1 MLAVVRRRSLISFLP
16 LSHDRIEALVEAS
29 EGLVSGPRLRTSR
42 ATWERG
48 RRDIIFLMSENVYPD
63 RSHLPTSP
71 GVYIFKGS
79 EGTVLYV
86 GKAKDIRSRV
96 ASYFSRSGDGRPKIA
111 ELRGRIRQI
120 DFIATRTETEALI
133 LEANLIK
140 RHRPRFNASL
150 RDDKSYPYIVV
161 TLGDEYPRVFATRSS
176 HDPRHRYF
184 GPFPSAGS
192 VHATLDVLNKTFP
205 FRKCRGPE
213 PGRRSGVPCLNY
225 HIGRSVAPCI
235 GAVTKEEYDA
245 IIADVIAF
253 LEGRVDGLI
262 WERKAAMRD
271 AAQDMDFERAAKLR
285 DEISALQH
293 VRDRQRATIAS
304 EDSFD
309 AVGVHAEDES
319 ACVQIFAVRD
329 GQIVNRDSFLLDNY
343 GEASAESVALSF
355 VPQYYDA
362 AAVPR
367 EVLVQA
373 EGPEEE
379 LATLAE
385 YLSGLRSTRVEVR
398 RPVRGDKRRIL
409 EMAIRNAALGL
420 EHERA
425 LEEARR
431 NKVAS
436 TLDALREDLALPK
449 LPVRIEC
456 YDISNTM
463 GTNSVA
469 SMVVFQGGRPAKEE
483 YRRFRIRSVEGADDP
498 ASMAEVIRRRLE
510 RLKRG
515 DEAFL
520 PAPDLILLDGGK
532 GQLSAVAP
540 VFQEFRVGEDLPDIP
555 LRSLAKRD
563 EEIFE
568 PGRPEPVILE
578 RNSPEL
584 HLLQRV
590 RDEAHRF
597 ANTYH
602 RTVRTKAMTASV
614 LDELPGVGPTRKK
627 RILDHFGTPEAFLNA
642 SLEELETVPGLPGRV
657 AREVHARLHR

>member
-1 MLAVVRRRSLISFLP
+1 
-16 LSHDRIEALVEAS
+16 
-29 EGLVSGPRLRTSR
+29 
-42 ATWERG
+42 
-48 RRDIIFLMSENVYPD
+48 MSENGFPD

-71 GVYIFKGS
+71 GVYIFKDA
-79 EGTVLYV
+79 TDAVIYV
-86 GKAKDIRSRV
+86 GKAKNVRSRV
-96 ASYFSRSGDGRPKIA
+96 ASYFTRSGDGRPKIA
-111 ELRGRIRQI
+111 ELRERVRQI
-120 DFIATRTETEALI
+120 DFIVTGSEIEALV

-150 RDDKSYPYIVV
+150 KDDKSYPYIVV
-161 TLGDEYPRVFATRSS
+161 TTGDEYPRVFATRAA

-225 HIGRSVAPCI
+225 HIGRSAAPCI
-235 GAVTKEEYDA
+235 GAVSKQDYDG
-245 IIADVIAF
+245 IIADVISF

-262 WERKAAMRD
+262 REREAAMRE
-271 AAQDMDFERAAKLR
+271 AARDTDFERAAKLR
-285 DEISALQH
+285 DEISALTH

-309 AVGVHAEDES
+309 AFGAYAEDET
-319 ACVQIFAVRD
+319 ACVQVFAVRE

-343 GEASAESVALSF
+343 GESPAEDVSLQF
-355 VPQYYDA
+355 VPQYYGTS
-362 AAVPR
+362 AVPR
-367 EVLVQA
+367 EVLIQSDDRKD
-373 EGPEEE
+373 E
-379 LATLAE
+379 LDTLADH
-385 YLSGLRSTRVEVR
+385 LSGLRGTSVEVR
-398 RPVRGDKRRIL
+398 QPRRGDKRRIL
-409 EMAIRNAALGL
+409 EMALRNAELGL
-420 EHERA
+420 EHERM
-425 LEEARR
+425 LDEARR
-431 NKVAS
+431 NRVAS
-436 TLDALREDLALPK
+436 TLDGLREELALPQ

-469 SMVVFQGGRPAKEE
+469 SMVVFQGGRPAKSE
-483 YRRFRIRSVEGADDP
+483 YRRFRVRTVEGADDF

-510 RLKRG
+510 RLREN
-515 DEAFL
+515 DEKFI

-532 GQLSAVAP
+532 GQLSAVVP
-540 VFQEFRVGEDLPDIP
+540 VLEAMRVGDELPDIP
-555 LRSLAKRD
+555 LRSLAKRE

-597 ANTYH
+597 ANAYH
-602 RTVRTKAMTASV
+602 TKVRGKAMTTSV
-614 LDELPGVGPTRKK
+614 LDDLPGVGPARKK
-627 RILDHFGTPEAFLNA
+627 KILSHFGTPEAFLNA
-642 SLEELETVPGLPGRV
+642 SLEELESVPGLPGRV
-657 AREVHARLHR
+657 AREVHAKVHR

>member
-1 MLAVVRRRSLISFLP
+1 VLAVVRRRSLISFLP

-48 RRDIIFLMSENVYPD
+48 RRDIIFLMSEYVYLD

-79 EGTVLYV
+79 EGAVLYV

>member
-1 MLAVVRRRSLISFLP
+1 SGLARRLGRC
-16 LSHDRIEALVEAS
+16 
-29 EGLVSGPRLRTSR
+29 
-42 ATWERG
+42 
-48 RRDIIFLMSENVYPD
+48 RRDIIFAMSENGYPD
-63 RSHLPTSP
+63 RSHLPTSS
-71 GVYIFKGS
+71 GVYILKGAD
-79 EGTVLYV
+79 GAVLYV
-86 GKAKDIRSRV
+86 GKAKNIRSRV
-96 ASYFSRSGDGRPKIA
+96 ASYFTRSGDGRPKIA
-111 ELRGRIRQI
+111 ELRERVRQI
-120 DFIATRTETEALI
+120 DFIATRTETEALV

-161 TLGDEYPRVFATRSS
+161 TLGDEYPRVFATRAA

-225 HIGRSVAPCI
+225 HIGRSAAPCV
-235 GAVTKEEYDA
+235 GAVSKEEYDR

-262 WERKAAMRD
+262 RERESAMRE
-271 AAQDMDFERAAKLR
+271 AARSMDFERAAKLR
-285 DEISALQH
+285 DELSALSH
-293 VRDRQRATIAS
+293 VRDRQQATIAS

-309 AVGVHAEDES
+309 AVGAHAAGES

-343 GEASAESVALSF
+343 GEAPAESVALSF
-355 VPQYYDA
+355 IPQYYDT

-373 EGPEEE
+373 EGPEKE
-379 LATLAE
+379 LAMRAD
-385 YLSGLRSTRVEVR
+385 YLSELRGTRVEVR
-398 RPVRGDKRRIL
+398 RPARGDKRRIL
-409 EMAIRNAALGL
+409 EMAVRNAELGL

-425 LEEARR
+425 LDEARR
-431 NKVAS
+431 NRIAS
-436 TLDALREDLALPK
+436 TLDGLREELALPR

-483 YRRFRIRSVEGADDP
+483 YRRFKIRGVEGADDP
-498 ASMAEVIRRRLE
+498 ASMAGVIRRRLE
-510 RLKRG
+510 RLRQG
-515 DEAFL
+515 DEKFL

-532 GQLSAVAP
+532 GQLSAVTP
-540 VFQEFRVGEDLPDIP
+540 VFEEFGVGENLPDIP

-563 EEIFE
+563 EEVFQ
-568 PGRPEPVILE
+568 PGRPEPVMLE

-602 RTVRTKAMTASV
+602 RNVRGRAMTASV

-627 RILDHFGTPEAFLNA
+627 RILEHFGTPEAFLNA
-642 SLEELETVPGLPGRV
+642 SLEELEAVPGLPGRV
-657 AREVHARLHR
+657 AREVHTRLHR

>member
-1 MLAVVRRRSLISFLP
+1 
-16 LSHDRIEALVEAS
+16 
-29 EGLVSGPRLRTSR
+29 
-42 ATWERG
+42 
-48 RRDIIFLMSENVYPD
+48 MSQNGYPD

-71 GVYIFKGS
+71 GVYIFKDAAGA
-79 EGTVLYV
+79 VLYV
-86 GKAKDIRSRV
+86 GKAKNIRSRV
-96 ASYFSRSGDGRPKIA
+96 ASYFTRSGDGRPKIA
-111 ELRGRIRQI
+111 ELRERVRQI
-120 DFIATRTETEALI
+120 DFIATRSETEALV

-184 GPFPSAGS
+184 GPFPSASS

-262 WERKAAMRD
+262 RGREAAMRE
-271 AAQDMDFERAAKLR
+271 AAKAMDFERAAKLR
-285 DEISALQH
+285 DEVSALQH
-293 VRDRQRATIAS
+293 VRDRQQATIAS

-309 AVGVHAEDES
+309 AVGAHAEGES

-343 GEASAESVALSF
+343 GEAPAESVALSF
-355 VPQYYDA
+355 IPQYYGT

-367 EVLVQA
+367 EVLVQSGEA
-373 EGPEEE
+373 GEE
-379 LATLAE
+379 LVTLAE
-385 YLSGLRSTRVEVR
+385 HLSVLRGTRVEVR
-398 RPVRGDKRRIL
+398 SPQRGDKRRIL
-409 EMAIRNAALGL
+409 EMAVRNAGLGL

-431 NKVAS
+431 SKVAS

-469 SMVVFQGGRPAKEE
+469 SMVVFQGGRPAKGE
-483 YRRFRIRSVEGADDP
+483 YRRFRIRTVEGADDP

-510 RLKRG
+510 RLKAN
-515 DEAFL
+515 DEKFM

-532 GQLSAVAP
+532 GQLSAVIP
-540 VFQEFRVGEDLPDIP
+540 VMEEMGVASELPDIP

-563 EEIFE
+563 EEVFQ
-568 PGRPEPVILE
+568 PGRPEPVVLE

-602 RTVRTKAMTASV
+602 RKLRGQAMTASV
-614 LDELPGVGPTRKK
+614 LDELPGVGSTRKK
-627 RILDHFGTPEAFLNA
+627 KILEHFGTPDAFLNA
-642 SLEELETVPGLPGRV
+642 SLEELEAVPGLPGKV

>member
-1 MLAVVRRRSLISFLP
+1 
-16 LSHDRIEALVEAS
+16 
-29 EGLVSGPRLRTSR
+29 
-42 ATWERG
+42 
-48 RRDIIFLMSENVYPD
+48 MSENGYPD

-71 GVYIFKGS
+71 GVYIFKAA

-86 GKAKDIRSRV
+86 GKAKNIRSRV
-96 ASYFSRSGDGRPKIA
+96 ASYFTRSGDGRPKIA
-111 ELRGRIRQI
+111 ELRERVRQI
-120 DFIATRTETEALI
+120 DFIATRTETEALV

-140 RHRPRFNASL
+140 RNRPRFNASL

-235 GAVTKEEYDA
+235 GAVSKEEYDG

-253 LEGRVDGLI
+253 LEGKVDGLI
-262 WERKAAMRD
+262 RERETAMRE
-271 AAQDMDFERAAKLR
+271 AAREMDFERAAKLR
-285 DEISALQH
+285 DELSALSH
-293 VRDRQRATIAS
+293 VRDRQQATIAS

-309 AVGVHAEDES
+309 AVGAHTEGES

-343 GEASAESVALSF
+343 GEASAESVALTF
-355 VPQYYDA
+355 VPQYYGT

-367 EVLVQA
+367 EVLVQT

-385 YLSGLRSTRVEVR
+385 HLSELRGTRVEVR
-398 RPVRGDKRRIL
+398 RPRRGDKRRIL
-409 EMAIRNAALGL
+409 EMAVRNAALGL
-420 EHERA
+420 EHELT

-431 NKVAS
+431 SRVAS
-436 TLDALREDLALPK
+436 TLDGLREDLALPK

-483 YRRFRIRSVEGADDP
+483 YRRFRIRTVEGADDP
-498 ASMAEVIRRRLE
+498 VSMAEVIRRRLE
-510 RLKRG
+510 RLRQG
-515 DEAFL
+515 DEKFL

-532 GQLSAVAP
+532 GQLSAVIP
-540 VFQEFRVGEDLPDIP
+540 VFEEFRVGEDLPDIP

-563 EEIFE
+563 EEVFE
-568 PGRPEPVILE
+568 PGRPEPVTLE

-602 RTVRTKAMTASV
+602 RKLRGRAMTASV

-627 RILDHFGTPEAFLNA
+627 RILDHFGTPEAFLSA
-642 SLEELETVPGLPGRV
+642 SLEELEAVPGLPDRV
-657 AREVHARLHR
+657 AREIYARVHR

>member
-1 MLAVVRRRSLISFLP
+1 MAQN
-16 LSHDRIEALVEAS
+16 
-29 EGLVSGPRLRTSR
+29 GL
-42 ATWERG
+42 
-48 RRDIIFLMSENVYPD
+48 PD

-71 GVYIFKGS
+71 GVYVFKDAG
-79 EGTVLYV
+79 GDVLYV
-86 GKAKDIRSRV
+86 GKAKNIRSRV
-96 ASYFSRSGDGRPKIA
+96 ANYFTRSGDGRPKIA
-111 ELRGRIRQI
+111 ELRERVRQI
-120 DFIATRTETEALI
+120 DFIATGSETEALV

-140 RHRPRFNASL
+140 RHRPRFNVSL

-161 TLGDEYPRVFATRSS
+161 TLGDEYPRVFASRGP

-225 HIGRSVAPCI
+225 HIGRSVAPCV
-235 GAVTKEEYDA
+235 GAVTKEEYDG
-245 IIADVIAF
+245 IVADVIAF

-262 WERKAAMRD
+262 REREAAMRE
-271 AAQDMDFERAAKLR
+271 AASEMDFERAAKLR
-285 DEISALQH
+285 DEVSALSH
-293 VRDRQRATIAS
+293 VRDRQQATIAS

-309 AVGVHAEDES
+309 AVGAYAEGES

-343 GEASAESVALSF
+343 GEARAESVALQF
-355 VPQYYDA
+355 IPQYYGAA

-367 EVLVQA
+367 EVLVQS
-373 EGPEEE
+373 EEPEEALLP
-379 LATLAE
+379 LAAH
-385 YLSGLRSTRVEVR
+385 LSEVRGTRVEVR
-398 RPVRGDKRRIL
+398 RPQRGDKRRVL
-409 EMAIRNAALGL
+409 EMAARNAELGMA
-420 EHERA
+420 HEKA
-425 LEEARR
+425 LEEAQR

-436 TLDALREDLALPK
+436 TLDALREELALPK

-469 SMVVFQGGRPAKEE
+469 SMVVFEGGRPAKDQ
-483 YRRFRIRSVEGADDP
+483 YRRFRIRTVEDADDP

-510 RLKRG
+510 RLKAG
-515 DEAFL
+515 DEKFV

-532 GQLSAVAP
+532 GQLSAAVAAMD
-540 VFQEFRVGEDLPDIP
+540 ELGDGLPDIP

-563 EEIFE
+563 EEIFQ
-568 PGRPEPVILE
+568 PGRPEPVTLG
-578 RNSPEL
+578 RTSPEL

-602 RTVRTKAMTASV
+602 RKLRGRAMTTSA

-627 RILDHFGTPEAFLNA
+627 KILQHFGTPEAFLDA
-642 SLEELETVPGLPGRV
+642 SLEELEAVPGLPGKI
-657 AREVHARLHR
+657 AREIHASLHR

>member
-1 MLAVVRRRSLISFLP
+1 
-16 LSHDRIEALVEAS
+16 
-29 EGLVSGPRLRTSR
+29 
-42 ATWERG
+42 
-48 RRDIIFLMSENVYPD
+48 MSQNGYPD
-63 RSHLPTSP
+63 RSHLPASP
-71 GVYIFKGS
+71 GVYIFKDAG
-79 EGTVLYV
+79 GTVLYV
-86 GKAKDIRSRV
+86 GKAKNIRSRV
-96 ASYFSRSGDGRPKIA
+96 ASYFTRSGDGRPKIA
-111 ELRGRIRQI
+111 ELRGRVRQI
-120 DFIATRTETEALI
+120 DFIATRTETEALV

-184 GPFPSAGS
+184 GPFPSASS

-235 GAVTKEEYDA
+235 GAVTKEEYDG

-262 WERKAAMRD
+262 REREAAMRE
-271 AAQDMDFERAAKLR
+271 AAKEMDFERAAKVR

-293 VRDRQRATIAS
+293 VRDRQQATIAS

-309 AVGVHAEDES
+309 AVGAHAEGES

-343 GEASAESVALSF
+343 GEAPAESVALSF
-355 VPQYYDA
+355 IPQYYGT

-367 EVLVQA
+367 EVLVQSG
-373 EGPEEE
+373 EPEEE

-385 YLSGLRSTRVEVR
+385 HLSELRGTRVEVR
-398 RPVRGDKRRIL
+398 RPQRGDKRRIL
-409 EMAIRNAALGL
+409 EMAVRNAGLGL

-436 TLDALREDLALPK
+436 TLDSLREELALPR

-469 SMVVFQGGRPAKEE
+469 SMVVFQGGRPAKGE
-483 YRRFRIRSVEGADDP
+483 YRRFKIRTVEGADDP

-510 RLKRG
+510 RLKMG
-515 DEAFL
+515 DEKFM

-532 GQLSAVAP
+532 GQLSAVVP
-540 VFQEFRVGEDLPDIP
+540 VMEEMGVASELPDIP

-563 EEIFE
+563 EEVFQ
-568 PGRPEPVILE
+568 PGRPEPVVLE

-602 RTVRTKAMTASV
+602 RKLRGQAMTASV

-627 RILDHFGTPEAFLNA
+627 KILDHFGTPEAFLNA
-642 SLEELETVPGLPGRV
+642 SLEELETVPGLPGKV

>member
-1 MLAVVRRRSLISFLP
+1 MP
-16 LSHDRIEALVEAS
+16 
-29 EGLVSGPRLRTSR
+29 
-42 ATWERG
+42 
-48 RRDIIFLMSENVYPD
+48 ENGFPD

-71 GVYIFKGS
+71 GVYIFEDADEK
-79 EGTVLYV
+79 VIYV
-86 GKAKDIRSRV
+86 GKAKNIRSRV
-96 ASYFSRSGDGRPKIA
+96 ASYFTRSGDGRPKIA
-111 ELRGRIRQI
+111 ELRERVQRI
-120 DFIATRTETEALI
+120 DFIATTSETEALV

-150 RDDKSYPYIVV
+150 KDDKSCPYIVV
-161 TLGDEYPRVFATRSS
+161 TTGDEYPRVFATRSS

-184 GPFPSAGS
+184 GPFPSASS

-235 GAVTKEEYDA
+235 GAVTKEEYDG
-245 IIADVIAF
+245 IVADVIAF

-262 WERKAAMRD
+262 REREAAMRE
-271 AAQDMDFERAAKLR
+271 AAREMDFERAAKLR
-285 DEISALQH
+285 DETSALHH
-293 VRDRQRATIAS
+293 VRDRQQATIAS

-309 AVGVHAEDES
+309 AAGAYAEGES

-343 GEASAESVALSF
+343 GEAPAESVALSF
-355 VPQYYDA
+355 IPQYYDT

-373 EGPEEE
+373 EGLEEE
-379 LATLAE
+379 LAMRAE
-385 YLSGLRSTRVEVR
+385 YLSGLRGTRVEVR
-398 RPVRGDKRRIL
+398 RPLRGDKRRIL
-409 EMAIRNAALGL
+409 EMAARNAELGH

-431 NKVAS
+431 NKVTS
-436 TLDALREDLALPK
+436 TLDGLREDLALPK

-483 YRRFRIRSVEGADDP
+483 YRRFKIRTVEGADDP

-510 RLKRG
+510 RLRQG
-515 DEAFL
+515 DERFL
-520 PAPDLILLDGGK
+520 PAPDLIVLVGGK
-532 GQLSAVAP
+532 GQLSAVTP
-540 VFQEFRVGEDLPDIP
+540 VFEEFGVGENLPDIP

-563 EEIFE
+563 EEVFQ
-568 PGRPEPVILE
+568 PGRPEPVMLE
-578 RNSPEL
+578 RNSSEL

-597 ANTYH
+597 ANAYH
-602 RTVRTKAMTASV
+602 RNVRGRAMTASV

-627 RILDHFGTPEAFLNA
+627 RILEHFGTPEAFLNA
-642 SLEELETVPGLPGRV
+642 SLEELEAVPGLPGRV